1 MKMKKSMLACIVL
14 LAATGGMCEAVPN
27 SSSGLGDVRL
37 KGYLGERLDAM
48 IERHVVGT
56 DVDYI
61 TAPFQYKTERDG
73 WWQAEFWGKY
83 MHSAMPYLIYTG
95 SKKLK
100 ESVDRGVVRM
110 IAAQEPNGY
119 IGNYPDDLRCGEDWD
134 VWGMKYTMMGLLH
147 YYDGEWGTGNGGRK
161 RLMRVGSCAIM

>member
-1 MKMKKSMLACIVL
+1 VL